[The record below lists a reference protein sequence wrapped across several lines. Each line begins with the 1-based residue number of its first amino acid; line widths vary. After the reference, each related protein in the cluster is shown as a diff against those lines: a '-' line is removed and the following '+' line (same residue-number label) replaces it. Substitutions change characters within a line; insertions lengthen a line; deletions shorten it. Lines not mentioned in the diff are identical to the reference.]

1 MDPLSVCEWEDKKI
15 NDVSSKSTLG
25 KFTNCLGQIRE
36 LDVIDLKSLLP
47 YKYVFDVIVDYAL
60 RNNQNSMVK
69 ILTTEVAHFLSGNL
83 WTENRDLRSLFGHNL
98 ASSGVKIVV
107 LQNCYDS
114 HYYANIAIIDRINSK
129 LIALDSVIEL

>member
-1 MDPLSVCEWEDKKI
+1 M
-15 NDVSSKSTLG
+15 
-25 KFTNCLGQIRE
+25 
-36 LDVIDLKSLLP
+36 IDLKSLLP

-60 RNNQNSMVK
+60 RNHQNSMVK